1 MDRWLLI
8 LLILWVTSLTLIG
21 GLRAHN
27 LLLQLDYVTRFG
39 SRRHRRRI
47 ASMHDVEIVM
57 VASSTTVIIQ
67 ELFLFDI
74 DLVAILDAVGVSI
87 GNIGHIAFVLL
98 QLMHQ
103 ISNASI
109 RELHLLNFILVLIS
123 YIDSNSILVQHTLC
137 LTMHLLHRILQSA
150 IVLRILSN
158 LNWLNIILTGLSLAS
173 IIFNILIR
181 VVVHVIL
188 YVLNVLEYHLIWL
201 LLLHVL

>member
-39 SRRHRRRI
+39 SRWHRRCI
-47 ASMHDVEIVM
+47 ASMHDIEIVM
-57 VASSTTVIIQ
+57 VASSTAMIIIQ

-87 GNIGHIAFVLL
+87 GNVGHIAFVLL

-109 RELHLLNFILVLIS
+109 RELHLLNFVLVLIS
-123 YIDSNSILVQHTLC
+123 YIDSNSILVQHALC
-137 LTMHLLHRILQSA
+137 LTMHLFHRIL
-150 IVLRILSN
+150 
-158 LNWLNIILTGLSLAS
+158 
-173 IIFNILIR
+173 
-181 VVVHVIL
+181 
-188 YVLNVLEYHLIWL
+188 
-201 LLLHVL
+201 